1 MQDIPHIPVLYNEVL
16 DCFKEIKTGYIID
29 CTTGYAGHSSG
40 LLNQNSSVKLI
51 CNDQDDE
58 ALEFSKKRLKDF
70 EKRVEFNK
78 GNFEDIIKKFEDY
91 PIRGILADIGVSSL
105 QLDKLDRG
113 FSFNSKNLDMRMNQN
128 QILDAS
134 TVVNSYSQVELE
146 NIFKEYGEIR
156 EYKKVA
162 SLIVQNRPFYSA
174 KELAEFFYNKL
185 PKGKIHP
192 ATLIFQA
199 IRIEVN
205 DELGVLDRLFKSME
219 ESKLKDC
226 IVAII
231 SFHSLED
238 RVVKNYFKK
247 WSENCIC
254 PKDAF
259 RCECGKNHSL
269 GEIITKKP
277 IIATNLEIKQNP
289 RSRRAKLRVFRF
301 VKKKKKKFFKI
312 CYYYAI
318 FSTFYVYTKNLC

>member
-58 ALEFSKKRLKDF
+58 ALNFSKNRLKDF
-70 EKRVEFNK
+70 ENRVEFNK
-78 GNFEDIIKKFEDY
+78 GNFENIIKKFEDY

-113 FSFNSKNLDMRMNQN
+113 FSFNSENLDMRMNQN

-219 ESKLKDC
+219 EAKLKDC

-277 IIATNLEIKQNP
+277 IIATNFEIKQNP
-289 RSRRAKLRVFRF
+289 RSRSAKLRVFRF
-301 VKKKKKKFFKI
+301 V
-312 CYYYAI
+312 
-318 FSTFYVYTKNLC
+318 

>member
-1 MQDIPHIPVLYNEVL
+1 MQNIPHIPVLYNEVL
-16 DCFKEIKTGYIID
+16 DCFKDINKGYIID

-40 LLNQNSSVKLI
+40 LLNQNSSVQLI

-58 ALEFSKKRLKDF
+58 ALNFSKNRLKDF
-70 EKRVEFNK
+70 ENRVEFNK
-78 GNFEDIIKKFEDY
+78 GNFENIIKKFEDY

-113 FSFNSKNLDMRMNQN
+113 FSFNSENLDMRMNQN
-128 QILDAS
+128 QSLDAS
-134 TVVNSYSQVELE
+134 TVINSYSQVELE

-156 EYKKVA
+156 EYKKIA

-219 ESKLKDC
+219 EAKLKDC

-277 IIATNLEIKQNP
+277 IIATNFEIKQNP
-289 RSRRAKLRVFRF
+289 RSRSAKLRVFRF
-301 VKKKKKKFFKI
+301 V
-312 CYYYAI
+312 
-318 FSTFYVYTKNLC
+318 

>member
-1 MQDIPHIPVLYNEVL
+1 MQNIPHIPVLYNEVL
-16 DCFKEIKTGYIID
+16 DCFKDINKGYIID

-58 ALEFSKKRLKDF
+58 ALNFSKNRLKDF
-70 EKRVEFNK
+70 ENRVEFNK
-78 GNFEDIIKKFEDY
+78 GNFENIIKKFENY
-91 PIRGILADIGVSSL
+91 PIRGVLADIGVSSL

-113 FSFNSKNLDMRMNQN
+113 FSFNSENLDMRMNQN
-128 QILDAS
+128 QSLDAS
-134 TVVNSYSQVELE
+134 TVINSYSQVELE

-156 EYKKVA
+156 EYKKIA
-162 SLIVQNRPFYSA
+162 SLILQNRPFYSA

-219 ESKLKDC
+219 DAKLKDC

-259 RCECGKNHSL
+259 RCECGKNHAL
-269 GEIITKKP
+269 GKIITKKP
-277 IIATNLEIKQNP
+277 IIATNFEIKQNP
-289 RSRRAKLRVFRF
+289 RSRSAKLRVFRF
-301 VKKKKKKFFKI
+301 V
-312 CYYYAI
+312 
-318 FSTFYVYTKNLC
+318 

>member
-40 LLNQNSSVKLI
+40 LLNQNSSVQLI

-113 FSFNSKNLDMRMNQN
+113 FSFNSENLDMRMNQN
-128 QILDAS
+128 QSLDAS

-156 EYKKVA
+156 EYKKIA

-219 ESKLKDC
+219 EAKLKDC

-277 IIATNLEIKQNP
+277 IIATNFEIKQNP
-289 RSRRAKLRVFRF
+289 RSRSAKLRVFRF
-301 VKKKKKKFFKI
+301 V
-312 CYYYAI
+312 
-318 FSTFYVYTKNLC
+318 

>member
-1 MQDIPHIPVLYNEVL
+1 MQNIPHIPVLYNEVL
-16 DCFKEIKTGYIID
+16 DCFKDINKGYIID

-58 ALEFSKKRLKDF
+58 ALNFSKNRLKDF
-70 EKRVEFNK
+70 ENRVEFNK
-78 GNFEDIIKKFEDY
+78 GNFENIIKKFENY
-91 PIRGILADIGVSSL
+91 PIRGVLADIGVSSL

-113 FSFNSKNLDMRMNQN
+113 FSFNSENLDMRMNQN
-128 QILDAS
+128 QSLDAL
-134 TVVNSYSQVELE
+134 TVINSYSQVELE

-156 EYKKVA
+156 EYKKIA

-219 ESKLKDC
+219 EAKLKDC

-259 RCECGKNHSL
+259 RCECGKNHAL
-269 GEIITKKP
+269 GKIITKKP
-277 IIATNLEIKQNP
+277 IIATNFEIKQNP
-289 RSRRAKLRVFRF
+289 RSRSAKLRVFRF
-301 VKKKKKKFFKI
+301 V
-312 CYYYAI
+312 
-318 FSTFYVYTKNLC
+318 

>member
-40 LLNQNSSVKLI
+40 LLNQNSSVQLI

-78 GNFEDIIKKFEDY
+78 GNFENIIKKFEDY

-156 EYKKVA
+156 EYKKIA

-219 ESKLKDC
+219 EAKLKDC

-259 RCECGKNHSL
+259 RCECGKNHAL
-269 GEIITKKP
+269 GKIITKKP
-277 IIATNLEIKQNP
+277 IIATNFEIKQNP
-289 RSRRAKLRVFRF
+289 RSRSAKLRVFRF
-301 VKKKKKKFFKI
+301 V
-312 CYYYAI
+312 
-318 FSTFYVYTKNLC
+318 

>member
-1 MQDIPHIPVLYNEVL
+1 MQNIPHIPVLYNEVL
-16 DCFKEIKTGYIID
+16 DCFKDINKGYIID

-58 ALEFSKKRLKDF
+58 ALNFSKNRLKDF
-70 EKRVEFNK
+70 ENRVEFNK
-78 GNFEDIIKKFEDY
+78 GNFENIIKKFENY
-91 PIRGILADIGVSSL
+91 PIRGVFADIGVSSL

-113 FSFNSKNLDMRMNQN
+113 FSFNSENLDMRMNQN
-128 QILDAS
+128 QSLDAS
-134 TVVNSYSQVELE
+134 TVINSYSQVELE

-156 EYKKVA
+156 EYKKIA

-219 ESKLKDC
+219 EAKLKDC

-259 RCECGKNHSL
+259 RCECGKNHAL
-269 GEIITKKP
+269 GKIITKKP
-277 IIATNLEIKQNP
+277 IIATNFEIKQNP
-289 RSRRAKLRVFRF
+289 RSRSAKLRVFRF
-301 VKKKKKKFFKI
+301 V
-312 CYYYAI
+312 
-318 FSTFYVYTKNLC
+318 

>member
-1 MQDIPHIPVLYNEVL
+1 MQNIPHIPVLYNEVL
-16 DCFKEIKTGYIID
+16 DCFKDINKGYIID

-58 ALEFSKKRLKDF
+58 ALNFSKNRLKDF
-70 EKRVEFNK
+70 ENRVEFNK
-78 GNFEDIIKKFEDY
+78 GNFENIIKKFENY
-91 PIRGILADIGVSSL
+91 PIRGVLADIGVSSL

-113 FSFNSKNLDMRMNQN
+113 FSFNSENLDMRMNQN
-128 QILDAS
+128 QSLDAS
-134 TVVNSYSQVELE
+134 TVINSYSQVELE

-156 EYKKVA
+156 EYKKIA

-205 DELGVLDRLFKSME
+205 DEIGVLDRLFKSME
-219 ESKLKDC
+219 EAKLKDC

-259 RCECGKNHSL
+259 RCECGKNHAL
-269 GEIITKKP
+269 GKIITKKP
-277 IIATNLEIKQNP
+277 IIATNFEIKQNP
-289 RSRRAKLRVFRF
+289 RSRSAKLRVFRF
-301 VKKKKKKFFKI
+301 V
-312 CYYYAI
+312 
-318 FSTFYVYTKNLC
+318 